1 LPPENGKHENIA
13 TTVTEVSER
22 VAVLVREEIEL
33 AKAEV
38 THKLKS
44 IGVGLAVAAAA
55 GVFGFFAFITLLFT
69 AAWALNQLLGSEW
82 LGFAIVTG
90 ALLVLSAAGGLF
102 AFRKFKVGPPVPTQA
117 IDEAQKI
124 RATVSAKSE
133 IGR

>member
-1 LPPENGKHENIA
+1 MPAENGKHENIA

-22 VAVLVREEIEL
+22 VTVLIREEIEL

-38 THKLKS
+38 AHKLKS
-44 IGVGLAVAAAA
+44 LAVGLAVAVAA
-55 GVFGFFAFITLLFT
+55 GVFGFFAFIMLLFT

-90 ALLVLSAAGGLF
+90 TLLLLSVAGGVF
-102 AFRKFKVGPPVPTQA
+102 AFRKFKVGAPVPKQA

-124 RATVSAKSE
+124 RATVTAKSE
-133 IGR
+133 VKS

>member
-1 LPPENGKHENIA
+1 LSAENGKPENIA

-38 THKLKS
+38 TYKIKS
-44 IGVGLAVAAAA
+44 LAVGLGVAAAA

-69 AAWALNQLLGSEW
+69 AAWGLNQLLGSEW

-90 ALLVLSAAGGLF
+90 VLILLAIAGGLF
-102 AFRKFKVGPPVPTQA
+102 AFRKFKVGAPVPNQA

-124 RATVSAKSE
+124 RATVTSKS
-133 IGR
+133 GGGS

>member
-1 LPPENGKHENIA
+1 LPAENGKPDNIA

-38 THKLKS
+38 TYKIKS
-44 IGVGLAVAAAA
+44 LAVGLAVAAAA

-69 AAWALNQLLGSEW
+69 AAWGLNQLLGSEW

-90 ALLVLSAAGGLF
+90 LLILLAVAGGVF
-102 AFRKFKVGPPVPTQA
+102 AFRKFKVGAPVPKQA

-124 RATVSAKSE
+124 RATVTAKSE
-133 IGR
+133 GSR